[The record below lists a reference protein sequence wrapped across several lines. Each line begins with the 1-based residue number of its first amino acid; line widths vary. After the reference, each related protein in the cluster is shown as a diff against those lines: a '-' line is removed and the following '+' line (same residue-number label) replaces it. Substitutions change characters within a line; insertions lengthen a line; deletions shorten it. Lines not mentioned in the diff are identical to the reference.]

1 MDLNSSFVTLR
12 GQASGDLNI
21 TCNIMSGSREGDFYW
36 YVTGGSGVL
45 AGGGQGAT
53 ALLQLKYEG
62 CQNDN
67 LKTWAPKAPFLKCQS
82 NSF

>member
-45 AGGGQGAT
+45 AGGAGG
-53 ALLQLKYEG
+53 
-62 CQNDN
+62 
-67 LKTWAPKAPFLKCQS
+67 
-82 NSF
+82 